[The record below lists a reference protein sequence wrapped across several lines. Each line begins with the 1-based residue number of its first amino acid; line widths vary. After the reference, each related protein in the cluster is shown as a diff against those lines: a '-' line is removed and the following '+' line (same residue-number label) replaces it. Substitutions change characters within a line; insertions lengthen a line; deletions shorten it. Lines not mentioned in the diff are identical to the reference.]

1 MGSLANI
8 IWIVVV
14 VLVVLWLL
22 SLVLNLAAGAL
33 GWAVHL
39 LLVIAVI
46 LIVYN
51 LITGR
56 KGV

>member
-56 KGV
+56 RAV